1 MCGILGAF
9 QTAVEP
15 FSLQELRSMLS
26 TIHHRGPDGQ
36 GEYVSSRIALGQAR
50 LAIID
55 LAHGDQP
62 FFSEDRKVALIQNG
76 EIYNYREL
84 KAELQ
89 AQGVHVRTNSDTEIL
104 LHLYMRDGLDF
115 VQRLVGMF
123 VIAIA
128 DERSQELILV
138 RDALGV
144 KPLYFYHQGNQ
155 FLFGSEI
162 KAILRAGIPREMDP
176 EAFHHF
182 MTFGYVP
189 SPLTMFK
196 GVRHVEPGCLMR
208 VSTSGVAIQRWWD
221 LSTSVPQTTTM
232 DAFRDEFLAR
242 LDQSVA
248 YRMVADVPFG
258 AFLSGGL
265 DSSSVVGMMTRHTD
279 IPIKTFSIGFEDPR
293 FDESEFAAEAAARFG
308 TQHTLEIVGPDVV
321 QDWARVIYHCD
332 QPHSDVSFLPMR
344 RLAQM
349 AVRDVKMVLTGDGGD
364 ELFGGYEKYTKFF
377 AQHGVEQSPDEFAS
391 TYHHHIALFGEAEK
405 RSLYGPKAQAMTS
418 GMNSEDVT
426 RGWLNQVSHWDRIN
440 QALWL
445 DVSMLLPG
453 NNLVKPDRM
462 TMSASLEGRDP
473 FLDKHLTEFAFRVR
487 GDFKIQ
493 NGETRFAY
501 KKAVEGLL
509 GDRLTYR
516 QKRMFTV
523 PIGEWFRAILREPT
537 RKILL
542 SESFR
547 DWGLFDPSAVNQVL
561 EDHDAGQD
569 RTRQIRQLVAL
580 ELWRRVFIEESRL
593 DADVAASKMD
603 VTEYASA

>member
-258 AFLSGGL
+258 AFL
-265 DSSSVVGMMTRHTD
+265 T
-279 IPIKTFSIGFEDPR
+279 P
-293 FDESEFAAEAAARFG
+293 
-308 TQHTLEIVGPDVV
+308 
-321 QDWARVIYHCD
+321 
-332 QPHSDVSFLPMR
+332 
-344 RLAQM
+344 
-349 AVRDVKMVLTGDGGD
+349 
-364 ELFGGYEKYTKFF
+364 
-377 AQHGVEQSPDEFAS
+377 
-391 TYHHHIALFGEAEK
+391 
-405 RSLYGPKAQAMTS
+405 
-418 GMNSEDVT
+418 
-426 RGWLNQVSHWDRIN
+426 
-440 QALWL
+440 
-445 DVSMLLPG
+445 
-453 NNLVKPDRM
+453 
-462 TMSASLEGRDP
+462 
-473 FLDKHLTEFAFRVR
+473 
-487 GDFKIQ
+487 
-493 NGETRFAY
+493 
-501 KKAVEGLL
+501 
-509 GDRLTYR
+509 
-516 QKRMFTV
+516 V
-523 PIGEWFRAILREPT
+523 P
-537 RKILL
+537 
-542 SESFR
+542 
-547 DWGLFDPSAVNQVL
+547 
-561 EDHDAGQD
+561 
-569 RTRQIRQLVAL
+569 
-580 ELWRRVFIEESRL
+580 
-593 DADVAASKMD
+593 
-603 VTEYASA
+603 

>member
-1 MCGILGAF
+1 
-9 QTAVEP
+9 
-15 FSLQELRSMLS
+15 
-26 TIHHRGPDGQ
+26 
-36 GEYVSSRIALGQAR
+36 
-50 LAIID
+50 
-55 LAHGDQP
+55 
-62 FFSEDRKVALIQNG
+62 
-76 EIYNYREL
+76 
-84 KAELQ
+84 
-89 AQGVHVRTNSDTEIL
+89 
-104 LHLYMRDGLDF
+104 
-115 VQRLVGMF
+115 
-123 VIAIA
+123 
-128 DERSQELILV
+128 
-138 RDALGV
+138 
-144 KPLYFYHQGNQ
+144 
-155 FLFGSEI
+155 
-162 KAILRAGIPREMDP
+162 
-176 EAFHHF
+176 
-182 MTFGYVP
+182 
-189 SPLTMFK
+189 
-196 GVRHVEPGCLMR
+196 
-208 VSTSGVAIQRWWD
+208 
-221 LSTSVPQTTTM
+221 
-232 DAFRDEFLAR
+232 
-242 LDQSVA
+242 
-248 YRMVADVPFG
+248 
-258 AFLSGGL
+258 
-265 DSSSVVGMMTRHTD
+265 
-279 IPIKTFSIGFEDPR
+279 
-293 FDESEFAAEAAARFG
+293 
-308 TQHTLEIVGPDVV
+308 
-321 QDWARVIYHCD
+321 
-332 QPHSDVSFLPMR
+332 
-344 RLAQM
+344 
-349 AVRDVKMVLTGDGGD
+349 
-364 ELFGGYEKYTKFF
+364 
-377 AQHGVEQSPDEFAS
+377 
-391 TYHHHIALFGEAEK
+391 
-405 RSLYGPKAQAMTS
+405 MTS